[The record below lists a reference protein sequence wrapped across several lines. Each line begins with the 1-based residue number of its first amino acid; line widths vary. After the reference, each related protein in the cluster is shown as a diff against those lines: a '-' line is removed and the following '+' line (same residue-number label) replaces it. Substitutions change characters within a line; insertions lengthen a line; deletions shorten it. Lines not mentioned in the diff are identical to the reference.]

1 MADDQKSNNHLSSPT
16 GGEGAVHYHDYLQL
30 DKILNAQFPESDKC
44 HASAHDEMLF
54 IIIHQAYEL
63 WFKQLHYEVDSLHAI
78 MRKPS
83 LNDNSPELQT
93 VVHRLNRMG
102 VILRVLVHQIDIL
115 ETMTP
120 MDFLDFRDMLRPASG
135 FQSWQ
140 FKLLE
145 AKLGLKFEYRHGKEY
160 YTSQLRQEHIDIIKK
175 AENEHSFLQQ
185 VNDWLERMPT
195 APPPPRGAAEAQGQL
210 EQDADNLSEDDV
222 YEYHTADPAA
232 YALLKQFV
240 KEKRSRPTEAEDAL
254 WQQLREKL
262 WESCKFTRQHII
274 GHYIADFVCLPE
286 KLVIEVDGLM
296 HQLPENKTTDEE
308 RISWLE
314 SKGFRVLRF
323 NHTEVLQ
330 HPGQVLHKIYQALK
344 KPHAGSGTNIREAGA
359 VANPPL
365 VGWEGYDFWTAYK
378 EAYSNSLAE
387 AEKNNLAAFDEVFF
401 RQRESHYTFSAKAN
415 RAALFIMLY
424 RGYPLLQLPFQLLNN
439 LLDIDE
445 QLSTWRHRH
454 MNMVHRMIGTRIG
467 TGGSSGKDYLKSAAD
482 KHYIFK
488 EIAQLTSFLIER
500 RKLPQLPKEI
510 EASLGFQTG
519 F

>member
-1 MADDQKSNNHLSSPT
+1 MT
-16 GGEGAVHYHDYLQL
+16 EVHYHDYLLL
-30 DKILNAQFPESDKC
+30 DQILNAQHPESSKQNI
-44 HASAHDEMLF
+44 SAHDEMLF

-63 WFKQLHYEVDSLHAI
+63 WFKQLHHEADSVVEI
-78 MRKPS
+78 MKKPA

-93 VVHRLNRMG
+93 VVHRLNRMA

-160 YTSQLRQEHIDIIKK
+160 YTAQLRQEHVDMIKK
-175 AENEHSFLQQ
+175 AETDHSLLQL
-185 VNDWLERMPT
+185 VNDWLERMPFF
-195 APPPPRGAAEAQGQL
+195 
-210 EQDADNLSEDDV
+210 DDNSLWKNFPDSGDV
-222 YEYHTADPAA
+222 
-232 YALLKQFV
+232 
-240 KEKRSRPTEAEDAL
+240 
-254 WQQLREKL
+254 
-262 WESCKFTRQHII
+262 
-274 GHYIADFVCLPE
+274 
-286 KLVIEVDGLM
+286 
-296 HQLPENKTTDEE
+296 
-308 RISWLE
+308 
-314 SKGFRVLRF
+314 
-323 NHTEVLQ
+323 
-330 HPGQVLHKIYQALK
+330 HP
-344 KPHAGSGTNIREAGA
+344 
-359 VANPPL
+359 
-365 VGWEGYDFWTAYK
+365 FWTEYK
-378 EAYSNSLAE
+378 NRYSNSLAE
-387 AEKNNLAAFDEVFF
+387 AEKNNMDAFDEVLFHHK
-401 RQRESHYTFSAKAN
+401 ETHYTLSAKAN

-439 LLDIDE
+439 LLEIDE

-510 EASLGFQTG
+510 ERKLGFAVED
-519 F
+519 